1 MPRTASLVYKIDPS
15 TILDYSAPNPIQLS
29 QVTNYVPLYND
40 DPNFPALST
49 VVVNGYDAYGNAIS
63 AVQIYPRMVSLVLD
77 YNSGINTL
85 APLYFFPTSENE
97 IEWSPN
103 EEFDPPVFGPMSLQA
118 FTAVNVNSVESLS
131 IVANTPPATNT
142 TIENLSSYTNLHSLY
157 LESQSYDAVTS
168 ILEEGISDNLH
179 TLDLY
184 TCGVGNSFTQ
194 QYKPQLHN
202 IQHLHFWAD
211 NTLTILDVS
220 GLSALSLL
228 QCYGIPL
235 STINVDGCDVLN
247 KIQLSFCNSLLS
259 LSLDHLSSLESVILF
274 SCNVLSTF
282 DLGAVTTL
290 IDLEITNCPLS
301 GYLDLTSQPS
311 LDYIIVTGTSLT
323 AIDIPTPIGLSNYDL
338 QSNQLTQQSVDD
350 ILTAAAVGA
359 VAGNGSYL
367 NVNGINNSHPSSTGL
382 TAVWTLTANNWNVIY
397 NLPPAWSTTNK
408 GSNIQLSN
416 NNRTATQNNGFM
428 ETVIGNTEINGSD
441 KVMYSI
447 QINTASTEVSGQ
459 YVGFGTLTTN
469 VNQFIGATNQSVGV
483 NGTGDMYF
491 NGSIVQSGL
500 PTFGSVNDVIDVV
513 INAATKWWIRVNNGN
528 WNNNPSADPVTGAGG
543 LSLQS
548 LVQIYPGVTP
558 YGQSANGTVS
568 LLTTPTYSVPSGF
581 SYYI

>member
-1 MPRTASLVYKIDPS
+1 
-15 TILDYSAPNPIQLS
+15 
-29 QVTNYVPLYND
+29 
-40 DPNFPALST
+40 LST

-63 AVQIYPRMVSLVLD
+63 AVQVFPRMVSLVLD
-77 YNSGINTL
+77 YNSGLNTL
-85 APLYFFPTSENE
+85 APLYFSPTSENE

-103 EEFDPPVFGPMSLQA
+103 QEFASPVYGPMSLQA

-131 IVANTPPATNT
+131 IVASTPPATNT

-157 LESQSYDAVTS
+157 LESQTYDAVTY

-202 IQHLHFWAD
+202 IEHLHFWAD
-211 NTLTILDVS
+211 YTLTILDVS

-247 KIQLSFCNSLLS
+247 TIQLSFCNSLLA
-259 LSLDHLSSLESVILF
+259 LSLDHLSSIQTVILF
-274 SCNVLSTF
+274 SCNSLSSF

-311 LDYIIVTGTSLT
+311 LDYVIVTGTSLT
-323 AIDIPTPIGLSNYDL
+323 AINIPTPIGLSNYDL

-397 NLPPAWSTTNK
+397 NLPPAWSTTYK

-416 NNRTATQNNGFM
+416 NNRTATQLNGLM
-428 ETVIGNTEINGSD
+428 QSVIGNREINGAD
-441 KVMYSI
+441 KIMYSL
-447 QINTASTEVSGQ
+447 QISTASTEVSGQ
-459 YVGFGTLTTN
+459 YIGFGTSTTN
-469 VNQFIGATNQSVGV
+469 VNQYIGATNQSIGV
-483 NGTGDMYF
+483 NGNGNMYF
-491 NGSIVQSGL
+491 NGSVVQSGL
-500 PTFGSVNDVIDVV
+500 PTFGTVGDVIDVA

-528 WNNNPSADPVTGAGG
+528 WNNSPSADPTTNSGG

-548 LVQIYPGVTP
+548 LTQLYPGVTP
-558 YGQSANGTVS
+558 FGQSANGS
-568 LLTTPTYSVPSGF
+568 LTILDTPTYSVPSGF
-581 SYYI
+581 SYYV